1 MKRGE
6 GMVQMLVGG
15 MLSLGMVHGILTLM
29 RLYRDE
35 EGREAWVC
43 SIVLVSFVI
52 PLGAFVWLV
61 VSGARHWREGQRE
74 ALGRIVAQ
82 ATMPLRAHAAVVVWL
97 GYFALFNFL
106 RGSVVWSLEL
116 EPASSAS
123 YLLATRMA
131 GGVLLIAAGTFRA
144 RWAGEGLSHSG
155 RAALCQDSSRWVGW
169 GSLPLLARCGCCLLL
184 CALRHGW
191 WCSIA
196 SRMLCWHYGCR
207 CSWGIPGGLV
217 RLGGDCGDF
226 SCRG

>member
-82 ATMPLRAHAAVVVWL
+82 ATMPLRVHAAIVVWL

-106 RGSVVWSLEL
+106 RGSVVESLEL
-116 EPASSAS
+116 ELVSSPS

-131 GGVLLIAAGTFRA
+131 GGVLLIAAATFRA
-144 RWAGEGLSHSG
+144 RWAGEGLSHSSRAAWIECNIG
-155 RAALCQDSSRWVGW
+155 IVSGLIALGGLGKLATSCAVWVLFAALCLAAWVVVLH
-169 GSLPLLARCGCCLLL
+169 SFSDALLA
-184 CALRHGW
+184 LRMPVLVGDTRRVGEIGW
-191 WCSIA
+191 
-196 SRMLCWHYGCR
+196 
-207 CSWGIPGGLV
+207 
-217 RLGGDCGDF
+217 
-226 SCRG
+226 